1 MEVLIPVHTYLLK
14 LGRLHTLNE
23 RLVSYTTIK
32 RFFKRC
38 NAKSYKNNRMK
49 GKGVCLGLCGQR
61 CLSEESIFKLR
72 MEIDELDLGV
82 S

>member
-1 MEVLIPVHTYLLK
+1 MLIPVHTYLSK

-23 RLVSYTTIK
+23 GLVSYTTIK
-32 RFFKRC
+32 WFFKRC
-38 NAKSYKNNRMK
+38 NAKSYKDNRMK

-61 CLSEESIFKLR
+61 CLYEEWIFKLR
-72 MEIDELDLGV
+72 TEIDELDLGL